1 MSQLRAL
8 AVRAAREAGELLLER
23 FSGPV
28 EGLDTKSSPTD
39 LVSDA
44 DRDSERLLLD
54 LIAAERPDDGIVS
67 EEGGDERSTSGLEW
81 VVDPLD
87 GTVNYLYRIPWWAVS
102 IAVEDDKGPVVG
114 VVFDPV
120 RGGMYE
126 AERGDGA
133 FLNGSRIHV
142 TETEALADALIGT
155 GFSYEAAA
163 REVQAETVA
172 RVLPQARDIRR
183 AGSAALDLAAL
194 AAAHL
199 DGFYEAPM
207 ERWDKAAGILLV
219 EEAGGIVT
227 ELPPPLPHLSPGV
240 IAANPALHPVLSD
253 LVLDRP

>member
-1 MSQLRAL
+1 MSELRAL
-8 AVRAAREAGELLLER
+8 ATRAAREAGALLLER
-23 FSGPV
+23 FRGPIA
-28 EGLDTKSSPTD
+28 GLDTKSSPTD

-44 DRDSERLLLD
+44 DRDSEELLLD
-54 LIAAERPDDGIVS
+54 LIARERPDDGIVS
-67 EEGGDERSTSGLEW
+67 EEGGDERSRSGLEW

-102 IAVEDDKGPVVG
+102 IAVEDDKGAVVG

-120 RGGMYE
+120 RDALYE
-126 AERGDGA
+126 AERGEGA
-133 FLNGSRIHV
+133 WLNSRCIRV
-142 TETEALADALIGT
+142 SDTADFSGALIGT
-155 GFSYEAAA
+155 GFSYEAEA
-163 REVQAETVA
+163 REVQAATVA
-172 RVLPQARDIRR
+172 RVLPLARDIRR

-194 AAAHL
+194 AAGHL

-240 IAANPALHPVLSD
+240 IAANAELHRALND
-253 LVLDRP
+253 LVLGD

>member
-1 MSQLRAL
+1 MSELRDL

-23 FSGPV
+23 FRGPI

-44 DRDSERLLLD
+44 DRDSEHLLLE
-54 LIAAERPDDGIVS
+54 LISRERPDDGILS
-67 EEGGDERSTSGLEW
+67 EEGGDERSRSGLEW

-102 IAVEDDKGPVVG
+102 IAVEDDKGAVVG

-120 RGGMYE
+120 RDAMYE
-126 AERGDGA
+126 AERGHGA
-133 FLNGSRIHV
+133 WLNSRPIHV
-142 TETEALADALIGT
+142 GDVDELSNALIGT
-155 GFSYEAAA
+155 GFSYEAEA
-163 REVQAETVA
+163 REVQAATVA
-172 RVLPQARDIRR
+172 RLLPRTRDIRR

-194 AAAHL
+194 AAGHL

-219 EEAGGIVT
+219 EEAGGMVT
-227 ELPPPLPHLSPGV
+227 ELSPPLPHLSAGV
-240 IAANPALHPVLSD
+240 VAANPALHTALSE
-253 LVLDRP
+253 LVGR